1 MGVQMTEF
9 QLTLKSVGIDEIV
22 TSGGLTRLL
31 SLRKLLLAGLGLSLA
46 LTLYGCGPSEQQ
58 KAEQRRIDCLNKPC
72 EGDVVPKVS
81 AGNVAMK
88 VGGRYFSVPKAYRL
102 DFLGLAFYWPSKTHL
117 TGPPEGGSFPE
128 KGQPFYD
135 IAIELDFV
143 PEPASIELSDM
154 IAMAEK
160 KGRPVTLISQSTNLD
175 VVTVQLRE
183 QPTELSTIYV
193 AKNAS
198 YPSGKPAAMGCTH
211 ARKDDRC
218 SAYFA
223 WGQGMHI
230 SVSFNQRHAQDWPQ
244 IYAEIERVLALVKP
258 L

>member
-1 MGVQMTEF
+1 M
-9 QLTLKSVGIDEIV
+9 L
-22 TSGGLTRLL
+22 GLTV
-31 SLRKLLLAGLGLSLA
+31 A
-46 LTLYGCGPSEQQ
+46 LTLFGCGPFEQQ

-81 AGNVAMK
+81 AGNEAMK
-88 VGGRYFSVPKAYRL
+88 VGGRYFSVPKAYR
-102 DFLGLAFYWPSKTHL
+102 DGFTGVNFYWPSKTPN
-117 TGPPEGGSFPE
+117 TGPPTEGGAFPE
-128 KGQPFYD
+128 KGQRFYEA
-135 IAIELDFV
+135 AIELFFV
-143 PEPASIELSDM
+143 DEPAPIELSDM

-160 KGRPVTLISQSTNLD
+160 KGRPVTLVSQSTNLD

-183 QPTELSTIYV
+183 QPTELSTIYI
-193 AKNAS
+193 AKCAS

-230 SVSFNQRHAQDWPQ
+230 SVRFNQGHAQDWPQ